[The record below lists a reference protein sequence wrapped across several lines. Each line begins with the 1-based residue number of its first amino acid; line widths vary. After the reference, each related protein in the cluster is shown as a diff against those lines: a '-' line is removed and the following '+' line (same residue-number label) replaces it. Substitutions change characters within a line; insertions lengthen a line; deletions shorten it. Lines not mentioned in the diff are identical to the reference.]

1 MQTIVQPGQNVT
13 VIAEAE
19 VAVIGGSFAGIA
31 SALEFV
37 RTGKRV
43 IIIEPR
49 TYLGRELTATLR
61 PWLPS
66 SDERG
71 GEYLPDWI
79 KQCLDE
85 CTVDDIGGR
94 GQETPLHPDRLKI
107 ALEDIVSNHGIRLL
121 YASLPVGFLGQNDR
135 VEGLIIANK
144 SGRQVVLCDTVIDA
158 TETAIA
164 SSLAGENVSP
174 RREQAIYYRTLEFDG
189 VDPLEETTIPVPGSL
204 GLFGDKVTIRQGIR
218 GDAHR
223 YVEFALR
230 LHAANTL
237 EADKAREIEGRVKG
251 MSLAS
256 YLVQQI
262 PAFGKANLGAS
273 SYELCGPYFADASGG
288 QGADALR
295 APAKAETTLSVDDMR
310 TALPNVWSFY
320 REMFRNGNGDWLDAI
335 EASKLGG
342 EAARII
348 IESELITPLAE
359 ISERRDI
366 ALNPTEHLG
375 GSDPLYDYDIR
386 IPSHIAGRNG
396 NERMVP
402 LTAYPV
408 LKSVDVLVA
417 GGGSS
422 GASAS
427 IFGAREGVS
436 TMLIDANPGMGGTGT
451 FGGVDS
457 YWFGRRVGYAAK
469 ITEAVNEVQDAIGYK
484 GHKWNIEAKM
494 HALLNEAVKSG
505 THTLF
510 NAITFGAVT
519 VDNRVCGS
527 IIATRWGPFS
537 VLSKVLIDATGD
549 GDIAAFAGAKYV
561 YGSETDLTVMWYSL
575 AQFREP
581 GKSKNNFTSMVNMTD
596 IEDLTRALL
605 TGRRRGDSCHDHSIY
620 VATRESRHIEGDVT
634 MTLPDQLLHRRWEDT
649 INIHFSNHD
658 VKGVSGADWVS
669 VGLIPPNLEIEIPY
683 SMLLPKGL
691 DGMLVAGKAI
701 SATHDALPAIRMQA
715 DLENLGGVVALAAA
729 YSVKAGKEPRDMDIL
744 SLQERLVDE
753 GLLPST
759 IPGRKLRPIVYSDD
773 QLEELVKRIEEQPL
787 YEYSNMRMNQVFTE
801 TIPFVEICS
810 VGPRMIPVLERALIE
825 ATGARKIRIA
835 QALAMYE
842 SSSGVSVLAEAIM
855 DALKSGEL
863 PKRTAEIMYVTL
875 PPDHGAMPDAAYLLY
890 SLAQTKNPRSIPV
903 WRRVADLVH
912 PTEEDFKDVYLG
924 LYYYVDA
931 VCKGAERLGDP
942 EAIPELLKL
951 HAVPY
956 LRNQQLIGIGIQPDF
971 FLERRS
977 MLELAI
983 GRALARCG
991 HPKGYEI
998 LIAYLDDARSLLKHH
1013 AHLELC
1019 RLSGETFTPD
1029 QGQWA
1034 QWLDQEMGNLVPSPQ
1049 QLRLDVQWNSES
1061 IPRQEIHTGG

>member
-31 SALEFV
+31 SALEFA

-61 PWLPS
+61 PWLQS
-66 SDERG
+66 SFGQEG
-71 GEYLPDWI
+71 GNMPDWI
-79 KQCLDE
+79 KPCFNA
-85 CTVDDIGGR
+85 CMFHDIGDCVR
-94 GQETPLHPDRLKI
+94 EIPLHPDRLKI
-107 ALEDIVSNHGIRLL
+107 ALEDIVLSHGIRLL
-121 YASLPVGFLGQNDR
+121 YASLPVGFLGQGGHA
-135 VEGLIIANK
+135 EGLIIANK
-144 SGRQVVLCDTVIDA
+144 SGRQVVLCDIVIDA

-164 SSLAGENVSP
+164 SNLAGENVSP
-174 RREQAIYYRTLEFDG
+174 RQEQAIYYRTLEFDG
-189 VDPLEETTIPVPGSL
+189 IDPLEETVIPVPGSL
-204 GLFGDKVTIRQGIR
+204 GLFGEKVTIRKGIR

-237 EADKAREIEGRVKG
+237 EADKARELKGRMRG

-256 YLVQQI
+256 YLVQQV
-262 PAFGKANLGAS
+262 PAFGKANLGVS
-273 SYELCGPYFADASGG
+273 SYELCGPYLSDAADSPRTDGPG
-288 QGADALR
+288 
-295 APAKAETTLSVDDMR
+295 APAAAGTLSADDMR
-310 TALPNVWSFY
+310 TSLSNVWSFY
-320 REMFRNGNGDWLDAI
+320 REMFSNGNEDWHDAI
-335 EASKLGG
+335 EASRLGE
-342 EAARII
+342 EAAR
-348 IESELITPLAE
+348 LIAVSVPDSPLPEVREKRDASP
-359 ISERRDI
+359 ISADQAR
-366 ALNPTEHLG
+366 
-375 GSDPLYDYDIR
+375 GSDSLPEYEIR
-386 IPSHIAGRNG
+386 IPSHIAGRNR
-396 NERMVP
+396 NERMVAA
-402 LTAYPV
+402 TTYPV
-408 LKSVDVLVA
+408 LKFVDVLVA

-469 ITEAVNEVQDAIGYK
+469 ITEAVNEVHDAIGYK

-510 NAITFGAVT
+510 NTITFGAVT

-561 YGSETDLTVMWYSL
+561 YGSKTDLTVMWYSL

-658 VKGVSGADWVS
+658 VKGVSGADWVN

-691 DGMLVAGKAI
+691 NGILVAGKAI

-729 YSVKAGKEPRDMDIL
+729 YSVKAGKEPRDMGIL

-753 GLLPST
+753 GLLPPSV
-759 IPGRKLRPIVYSDD
+759 PGRKLRPIVYSDR
-773 QLEELVKRIEEQPL
+773 QLEELVDRIEEQPL

-801 TIPFVEICS
+801 MIPFVEICS
-810 VGPRMIPVLERALIE
+810 VGPRMIPVLKRALIE

-842 SSSGVSVLAEAIM
+842 SSSGVPVLVEAIM

-890 SLAQTKNPRSIPV
+890 SLAQTKDLRSIAV
-903 WRRVADLVH
+903 WRRVADLLH

-942 EAIPELLKL
+942 EPIPELLKL

-956 LRNQQLIGIGIQPDF
+956 LRNQQLIGSGIQPDF

-1034 QWLDQEMGNLVPSPQ
+1034 QWLNQEIGNLVPSPQ

-1061 IPRQEIHTGG
+1061 IPRQEILAGG